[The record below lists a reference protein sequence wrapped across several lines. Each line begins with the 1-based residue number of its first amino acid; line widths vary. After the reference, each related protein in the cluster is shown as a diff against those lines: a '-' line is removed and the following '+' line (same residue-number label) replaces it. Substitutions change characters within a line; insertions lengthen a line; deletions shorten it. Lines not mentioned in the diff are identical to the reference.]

1 MKKLSSRQNRIL
13 QFIGE
18 FIDDQGYP
26 PTVRDIQHACDIS
39 STSVVDYNL
48 NILQREG
55 HIRRSPE
62 IARGMEVTTQSR
74 RRADVAHIP
83 VLGFIAAGQPVP
95 VFSSDDLTPSDPVE
109 TLEISNGMLGGKKLS
124 SNSDLYALRVRG
136 TSMIEDMID
145 DGDIVIVRPANQIRD
160 GEMVVVWLKKEK
172 EATLK
177 RLYREGDRVRLQP
190 ANSHMEPIYTAA
202 DNVEVQGKVVAM
214 FRNFS

>member
-1 MKKLSSRQNRIL
+1 
-13 QFIGE
+13 
-18 FIDDQGYP
+18 
-26 PTVRDIQHACDIS
+26 
-39 STSVVDYNL
+39 
-48 NILQREG
+48 
-55 HIRRSPE
+55 
-62 IARGMEVTTQSR
+62 MEVTTQSR

-95 VFSSDDLTPSDPVE
+95 VFSSDDLTQSDPVE
-109 TLEISNGMLGGKKLS
+109 TLEISNGMLGGRKLS
-124 SNSDLYALRVRG
+124 SNNDLYALRVRG

-145 DGDIVIVRPANQIRD
+145 DGDVVIVRPANQIRD

-190 ANSHMEPIYTAA
+190 ANSQMEPIYTAA